1 MDVDTA
7 RAFVLRQAG
16 VAEPERTDTFLY
28 RLRQGQ
34 PPVPG
39 QVTSLL
45 LALKVLFEGLKTE
58 THLERPLAAA
68 LFLLAHDS
76 RRQFIAGTQ
85 AGVSWPPLLSDDL
98 ARIAQAVEAILLN
111 RRVD

>member
-1 MDVDTA
+1 MDFDTA
-7 RAFVLRQAG
+7 RTFVLCQAT
-16 VAEPERTDTFLY
+16 VAEPDRTDTFLY
-28 RLRQGQ
+28 RLRQGH

-45 LALKVLFEGLKTE
+45 LALKVLFEGLKAE

-76 RRQFIAGTQ
+76 RHQFIAGTQ

-98 ARIAQAVEAILLN
+98 TRIAQAVDAILMN
-111 RRVD
+111 RWPD